1 MKKNIISI
9 VVCVLVGSF
18 MGKIMFDQYDNKD
31 TKKVSTTNVSEDVYF
46 FQAGVYSNLENM
58 KNATSSYHS
67 YSYLKKD
74 DKYYVFLGITKNEEN
89 KEKLKKYFE
98 ELSLDV
104 YIKQITMDNAG
115 FLENLDQYD
124 ILLKTAKTKEEIQAV
139 NDSILAKYEELV
151 NNGKN

>member
-1 MKKNIISI
+1 
-9 VVCVLVGSF
+9 

>member
-1 MKKNIISI
+1 
-9 VVCVLVGSF
+9 

-31 TKKVSTTNVSEDVYF
+31 TKKVSTTNVSENVYF

-67 YSYLKKD
+67 YSYLKEN

-98 ELSLDV
+98 ELALDV